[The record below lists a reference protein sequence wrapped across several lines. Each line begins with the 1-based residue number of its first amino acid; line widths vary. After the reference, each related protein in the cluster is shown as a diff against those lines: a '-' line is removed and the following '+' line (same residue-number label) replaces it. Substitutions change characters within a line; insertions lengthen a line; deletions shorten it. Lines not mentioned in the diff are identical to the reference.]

1 LDGVVVYEDRRRII
15 CEAYSE
21 NDLTS
26 QENGMVSV
34 SLRASRTA
42 LLPCLL
48 LWGASTIAQ
57 AKPTWVDPPG
67 DQGDTTAAKR
77 AASPE
82 SVRRADQV
90 TLRAQDARALAVNY
104 LNLWSAPNRLT
115 LTAASSFYGPTVL
128 FHGRERTIGSVLA
141 EKRRFTARWPQRNYR
156 YRPET
161 TMVACESDGS
171 RCTVWAIFDFSAA
184 RPNQDRRSHGI
195 GEHELV
201 VSLSGGRPVI
211 VAETSR
217 VLQRRA
223 FKND

>member
-1 LDGVVVYEDRRRII
+1 
-15 CEAYSE
+15 
-21 NDLTS
+21 
-26 QENGMVSV
+26 MVSV

-42 LLPCLL
+42 LLSCLL
-48 LWGASTIAQ
+48 FWQASCLAQ
-57 AKPTWVDPPG
+57 AQPAWVDQPNDLTDIAETQP
-67 DQGDTTAAKR
+67 
-77 AASPE
+77 AASLE
-82 SVRRADQV
+82 SAQWADQKARMSDQA
-90 TLRAQDARALAVNY
+90 TLRAQDAQNLVVKY
-104 LNLWSAPNRLT
+104 LNLWSAPNRVT
-115 LTAASSFYGPTVL
+115 LSVASSFYGPTVL

-156 YRPET
+156 YRPGT

-184 RPNQDRRSHGI
+184 RPDQDRRSHGI

-201 VSLSGGRPVI
+201 VKLSRGRPVI

-217 VLQRRA
+217 VLQRGS